1 MIATTESL
9 TRGGS
14 PSGSPSCS
22 PFLTVTGADEKTDVA
37 ALAKLDA
44 EIGLLYTETPEGRN
58 RYPRWEWIRETSLE
72 LRRASLHVC
81 GRGARA
87 KLMEGSLPVSGFQRI
102 QVNGL
107 LEIPDVRHL
116 CRLYPRHTIITQHT
130 PKNRYLMAVNAE
142 NHVLLVDG
150 SGGRGI
156 SPESWRQPDTAK
168 VVGFAG
174 GLGPDNLADELQ
186 TISRI
191 ARPGWWVD
199 MEGKLRVDDWFSL
212 ELAGQCCAQ
221 FSSVNA

>member
-1 MIATTESL
+1 
-9 TRGGS
+9 
-14 PSGSPSCS
+14 
-22 PFLTVTGADEKTDVA
+22 
-37 ALAKLDA
+37 
-44 EIGLLYTETPEGRN
+44 
-58 RYPRWEWIRETSLE
+58 
-72 LRRASLHVC
+72 
-81 GRGARA
+81 
-87 KLMEGSLPVSGFQRI
+87 MEGSLPVSGFQRI

-221 FSSVNA
+221 FSSVNDQVSQNRGVKGVASE